1 MIAGLLGRFAPAG
14 GPATEAE
21 APARRRLAFLFMG
34 IGIVALLV
42 IGGLT
47 TPSFLTLENLLV
59 VIRAASITGI
69 IAIGMSYIT
78 ISGNL
83 FALSAEELAIL
94 AACVFAFL
102 MRDDYGLAVS
112 LIVTL
117 IFAAGSGAIQGG
129 VISLGGDP
137 IITTLAFGALFRG
150 IASLVSDNKNI
161 LLGTK
166 AAEWLGTGRPL
177 GVPTQSWAFVIL
189 TLVAWFVLQRTRFGR
204 QLLLIG
210 ANRAAARASGLRVG
224 QASIVAMTLF
234 GVCCG
239 MAGIS
244 AAAQFGLAV
253 ANLFSGLTI
262 DVVAAVLVGGI
273 SLKGGQGSP
282 VQAALGAV
290 FIALLQNFMLLHSF
304 TTGWRMLV
312 IGSLVAHRHDRL
324 SSLAEEA
331 GMNSRETFTDLAI
344 RAALMVAVYVVF
356 AAMLPSYHTVRGA
369 AALAGRRSPHWAH
382 GARNRHYD
390 DCGGVRPVGG
400 FAGRGYRRAH
410 SQPDHRRNEHCSR
423 DCDRASPSLAPLA
436 RCRASSSRSPG
447 STRSSSRSAR

>member
-1 MIAGLLGRFAPAG
+1 VIAGLLGRFAPAG
-14 GPATEAE
+14 RPATEPE

-34 IGIVALLV
+34 IGIVTLLV

-150 IASLVSDNKNI
+150 IASLVSNNKNI

-210 ANRAAARASGLRVG
+210 ANRPAARASGLRVG

-273 SLKGGQGSP
+273 PLKGGQGSP

-304 TTGWRMLV
+304 TTGWRMFV
-312 IGSLVAHRHDRL
+312 IGSLVA
-324 SSLAEEA
+324 LA
-331 GMNSRETFTDLAI
+331 TI
-344 RAALMVAVYVVF
+344 
-356 AAMLPSYHTVRGA
+356 
-369 AALAGRRSPHWAH
+369 
-382 GARNRHYD
+382 
-390 DCGGVRPVGG
+390 G
-400 FAGRGYRRAH
+400 FHLLQKRQA
-410 SQPDHRRNEHCSR
+410 
-423 DCDRASPSLAPLA
+423 
-436 RCRASSSRSPG
+436 
-447 STRSSSRSAR
+447 

>member
-1 MIAGLLGRFAPAG
+1 VIAQLLGRLASTD
-14 GPATEAE
+14 GPATEAQV
-21 APARRRLAFLFMG
+21 ASRRRRAFLFIG
-34 IGIVALLV
+34 LGIVALLI

-47 TPSFLTLENLLV
+47 TPSFLTLENLMV

-102 MRDDYGLAVS
+102 MRADYGLVISVS
-112 LIVTL
+112 VTL

-129 VISLGGDP
+129 VISSGGDP

-150 IASLVSDNKNI
+150 FASLVSDNKNI

-177 GVPTQSWAFVIL
+177 GIPTQSWAFVIL
-189 TLVAWFVLQRTRFGR
+189 TLVAWFVLRRTRFGR
-204 QLLLIG
+204 QLILIG
-210 ANRAAARASGLRVG
+210 ANRLAAKGSGLRVG
-224 QASIVAMTLF
+224 QASVIAMTFF
-234 GVCCG
+234 GICCG
-239 MAGIS
+239 LAGVS

-262 DVVAAVLVGGI
+262 DVIAAVLVGGI
-273 SLKGGQGSP
+273 PLKGGQGSP

-304 TTGWRMLV
+304 TTGQRMFV
-312 IGSLVAHRHDRL
+312 IGSLVA
-324 SSLAEEA
+324 LA
-331 GMNSRETFTDLAI
+331 TI
-344 RAALMVAVYVVF
+344 
-356 AAMLPSYHTVRGA
+356 
-369 AALAGRRSPHWAH
+369 
-382 GARNRHYD
+382 
-390 DCGGVRPVGG
+390 G
-400 FAGRGYRRAH
+400 FHLLQKRQA
-410 SQPDHRRNEHCSR
+410 
-423 DCDRASPSLAPLA
+423 
-436 RCRASSSRSPG
+436 
-447 STRSSSRSAR
+447 

>member
-1 MIAGLLGRFAPAG
+1 
-14 GPATEAE
+14 
-21 APARRRLAFLFMG
+21 
-34 IGIVALLV
+34 
-42 IGGLT
+42 
-47 TPSFLTLENLLV
+47 
-59 VIRAASITGI
+59 
-69 IAIGMSYIT
+69 MSYIT

-102 MRDDYGLAVS
+102 MRDNYGLAVS
-112 LIVTL
+112 VIVTL

-189 TLVAWFVLQRTRFGR
+189 TVVAWFVLQRTRFGR

-210 ANRAAARASGLRVG
+210 ANRLAAKASGLRVG

-262 DVVAAVLVGGI
+262 DVIAAVLVGGI
-273 SLKGGQGSP
+273 PIKGGQGSP

-304 TTGWRMLV
+304 TTGRRMLV
-312 IGSLVAHRHDRL
+312 IGSLVA
-324 SSLAEEA
+324 LA
-331 GMNSRETFTDLAI
+331 TI
-344 RAALMVAVYVVF
+344 
-356 AAMLPSYHTVRGA
+356 
-369 AALAGRRSPHWAH
+369 
-382 GARNRHYD
+382 
-390 DCGGVRPVGG
+390 G
-400 FAGRGYRRAH
+400 FHLLQKR
-410 SQPDHRRNEHCSR
+410 Q
-423 DCDRASPSLAPLA
+423 
-436 RCRASSSRSPG
+436 
-447 STRSSSRSAR
+447 T

>member
-1 MIAGLLGRFAPAG
+1 VIASLLGRFASAG
-14 GPATEAE
+14 GPATDTEASS
-21 APARRRLAFLFMG
+21 RRRLAFLLMG
-34 IGIVALLV
+34 VGIVALLV

-47 TPSFLTLENLLV
+47 TPSFLTLENLMV

-102 MRDDYGLAVS
+102 MRDGYGLAVS
-112 LIVTL
+112 LIATL
-117 IFAAGSGAIQGG
+117 TFAAGSGAIQGG

-150 IASLVSDNKNI
+150 LASLVSNNKNI

-177 GVPTQSWAFVIL
+177 GVPTQSWAFVIV
-189 TLVAWFVLQRTRFGR
+189 TLLAWFVLQRTRFGR

-210 ANRAAARASGLRVG
+210 ANRLAARASGLRVG

-273 SLKGGQGSP
+273 PLKGGQGSP

-304 TTGWRMLV
+304 TTGWRMFV
-312 IGSLVAHRHDRL
+312 IGSLVA
-324 SSLAEEA
+324 LA
-331 GMNSRETFTDLAI
+331 TI
-344 RAALMVAVYVVF
+344 
-356 AAMLPSYHTVRGA
+356 
-369 AALAGRRSPHWAH
+369 
-382 GARNRHYD
+382 
-390 DCGGVRPVGG
+390 G
-400 FAGRGYRRAH
+400 FHLLQKRRA
-410 SQPDHRRNEHCSR
+410 
-423 DCDRASPSLAPLA
+423 
-436 RCRASSSRSPG
+436 
-447 STRSSSRSAR
+447 